1 MGVNPKDLERRYAMK
16 LLEQLT
22 PILLVIGGINVGL
35 GVFGINLVEMLL
47 GGFGMATT
55 VVYSLIGI
63 AAVYHVIQGKVFS

>member
-1 MGVNPKDLERRYAMK
+1 MK

-47 GGFGMATT
+47 GGFGMVTT
-55 VVYSLIGI
+55 IVYSLIGL
-63 AAVYHVIQGKVFS
+63 AAIHYVIQGKVFS

>member
-1 MGVNPKDLERRYAMK
+1 MK

-35 GVFGINLVEMLL
+35 GVFGINLVDMLL

-55 VVYSLIGI
+55 IVYSLIGL
-63 AAVYHVIQGKVFS
+63 AAIHYVIQGKVFS